1 MSPRT
6 LATAAALASALTC
19 LPAAAQ
25 SRPNE
30 DALFGGEQK
39 ETPAAAAEK
48 SQGTQESKESPPPA
62 SRPNEDSLF
71 GGPSGTEAPSP
82 ATPKEPSSV
91 NASAPPA
98 QPPAVEQSGREET
111 RDEQALSGTSSKEA
125 FGSEEHVDDPLK
137 IGGQFYL
144 RAIAQGSQG
153 VSLSNTTFSAPTLV
167 DGYFDARPTDRLRGM
182 VVGRLSFD
190 PALSGQSTSLLGT
203 TDPADGSAS
212 DPGATVPNPRVLLD
226 QAWLR
231 FDIERT
237 VFVTVGKQHVKWGT
251 SRFWNPTDFLSPQR
265 KDPLAVF
272 DARTGAS
279 MLKLHV
285 PWESKGW
292 NFYGIALLDNAGP
305 ASTLGRI
312 GGAARAELVL
322 GEAELGLSTVLQRS
336 RKPRFGVD
344 LSTALGPLDV
354 YAEAAIKKGSD
365 SPLYRLPE
373 GTSLQDLID
382 QAEDFPPVSDFKQLL
397 GEIRKLPVESY
408 YPSGMTPQVSGGA
421 NYTFSYSE
429 NDTATVGIEYFY
441 NSTGYNAAIA
451 YPYLIAQ
458 GAFQPFY
465 LGKHYAAI
473 YGLLAG
479 PGSWDKTSF
488 VLSTLGNLS
497 DRSFVTRLDVSH
509 RALSY
514 LSIEGYASVNYGHK
528 GGEFRFA
535 MDYPPFQIDGRA
547 LMSAPTVQVGGGLR
561 INL

>member
-1 MSPRT
+1 MNPRK
-6 LATAAALASALTC
+6 LAQAAALATALAT

-30 DALFGGEQK
+30 DAMFGGDSK
-39 ETPAAAAEK
+39 EAPAAAAEK
-48 SQGTQESKESPPPA
+48 SQATPDNTPPS
-62 SRPNEDSLF
+62 SRPSEDSLF
-71 GGPSGTEAPSP
+71 GEPSGSQPSSP
-82 ATPKEPSSV
+82 ATPQAPSSV

-98 QPPAVEQSGREET
+98 QPPAVEQSGKEET
-111 RDEQALSGTSSKEA
+111 RDEQALSGPPQAEA
-125 FGSEEHVDDPLK
+125 FGSGDHVDDPLK
-137 IGGQFYL
+137 IGGLFYL
-144 RAIAQGSQG
+144 RSIIQGSE
-153 VSLSNTTFSAPTLV
+153 NTPFSRTSFSAPTLV

-190 PALSGQSTSLLGT
+190 PTVSGQSTSFLGSGSS
-203 TDPADGSAS
+203 DGGSAA
-212 DPGATVPNPRVLLD
+212 PGLTVSNPRVLLD

-237 VFVTVGKQHVKWGT
+237 VFVTAGKQHVKWGT

-285 PWESKGW
+285 PWEAKGW

-305 ASTLGRI
+305 ANTLGHI
-312 GGAARAELVL
+312 GGATRAEVVL
-322 GEAELGLSTVLQRS
+322 GESEIGLSAVFQRDL
-336 RKPRFGVD
+336 KPRVGVD

-354 YAEAAIKKGSD
+354 YAEAAFKKGTD

-373 GTSLQDLID
+373 GVSIPDLIG
-382 QAEDFPPVSDFKQLL
+382 QLEGVQINSMQDFLNAL
-397 GEIRKLPVESY
+397 NKLPVENY
-408 YPSGMTPQVSGGA
+408 YPTGITPQVSGGA
-421 NYTFSYSE
+421 NYTFAYSE
-429 NDTATVGIEYFY
+429 SDSATVGVEYFY
-441 NSTGYNAAIA
+441 NSTGYENPIA

-458 GAFQPFY
+458 GAYQPFY
-465 LGKHYAAI
+465 LGKHYAAL
-473 YGLLAG
+473 YGVLAG

-497 DRSFVTRLDVSH
+497 DKTFITRLDVSH

-514 LSIEGYASVNYGHK
+514 LSIEASVSANYGK
-528 GGEFRFA
+528 RGGEFRFA
-535 MDYPPFQIDGRA
+535 VDSPLDAGTA
-547 LMSAPTVQVGGGLR
+547 LVPAPTIQVGAGLR

>member
-1 MSPRT
+1 MIPRT
-6 LATAAALASALTC
+6 FARAAALAAALST

-25 SRPNE
+25 SRPDE
-30 DALFGGEQK
+30 ASMFGGEPEK
-39 ETPAAAAEK
+39 PAAPSEK
-48 SQGTQESKESPPPA
+48 PQGAPDSAPPS
-62 SRPNEDSLF
+62 SRPDEDSMF
-71 GGPSGTEAPSP
+71 GSSSEPPERSP
-82 ATPKEPSSV
+82 ATPRGPTSV
-91 NASAPPA
+91 NPSAPPA

-111 RDEQALSGTSSKEA
+111 RDEQALSGPSVHEA
-125 FGSEEHVDDPLK
+125 FGSEEHADDPLK

-144 RAIAQGSQG
+144 RAVIQGSQG
-153 VSLSNTTFSAPTLV
+153 TSFGNTAFSAPTLV

-190 PALSGQSTSLLGT
+190 PTLAGQGFSFLGVN
-203 TDPADGSAS
+203 PSDGSTGT
-212 DPGATVPNPRVLLD
+212 PGTARPNPSVLLD

-237 VFVTVGKQHVKWGT
+237 VFVTAGKQHVKWGT

-265 KDPLAVF
+265 RDPLAVF

-285 PWESKGW
+285 PWEATGW
-292 NFYGIALLDNAGP
+292 NFYGIAMLDNAGP

-322 GEAELGLSTVLQRS
+322 GEAEMGISAVLQRS
-336 RKPRFGVD
+336 RKPRLGFD
-344 LSTALGPLDV
+344 ISSALGPLDV

-365 SPLYRLPE
+365 TPLYRLPE
-373 GTSLQDLID
+373 GLTFQELIE
-382 QAEDFPPVSDFKQLL
+382 QAQGL
-397 GEIRKLPVESY
+397 EIRTLEDLKKLPVESY
-408 YPSGMTPQVSGGA
+408 FPDGLTPQISGGA
-421 NYTFSYSE
+421 NYTFAYSE
-429 NDTATVGIEYFY
+429 NDSAIVGVEYFY
-441 NSTGYNAAIA
+441 NSTGYSTPIA

-465 LGKHYAAI
+465 TGKHYGGL
-473 YGLLAG
+473 YGVLVG

-488 VLSTLGNLS
+488 ILSTLGNLS
-497 DRSFVTRLDVSH
+497 DLSFTTRLDVSH

-514 LSIEGYASVNYGHK
+514 MSVEAFAAVNYGTK

-535 MDYPPFQIDGRA
+535 LDYPPFEINGRP
-547 LMSAPTVQVGGGLR
+547 LVPAPTAQVGLGLR